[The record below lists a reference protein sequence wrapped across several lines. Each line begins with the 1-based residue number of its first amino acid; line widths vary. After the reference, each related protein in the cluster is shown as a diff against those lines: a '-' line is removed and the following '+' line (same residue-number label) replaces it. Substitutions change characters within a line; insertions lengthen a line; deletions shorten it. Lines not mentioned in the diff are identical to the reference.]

1 MRSPFGAQQQHFEGD
16 FEKNVKRTFSSTLI
30 GEGLFFNETCF
41 QRKHFLTIL
50 CCGCTFT
57 VFHLT
62 YFCWVI
68 VAFTFQKTQFFRTF
82 FVIITSLVISVC
94 PAARCWH
101 EIEPHP
107 RSTAASAWGCT
118 HYCVWSLSLHKKPAT
133 HCAPPLWTAGEVG
146 WKTERSQNKIYHTD
160 GRGEAL
166 QHCLLHLFPW
176 SPVKVQFWQCG
187 ILSGGQEA
195 SRMW

>member
-41 QRKHFLTIL
+41 QWKHFLTIF

-94 PAARCWH
+94 PAARCYMKLSH
-101 EIEPHP
+101 ILDLLLPAPEAVHITACDPS
-107 RSTAASAWGCT
+107 RSTK
-118 HYCVWSLSLHKKPAT
+118 SLRLI
-133 HCAPPLWTAGEVG
+133 V
-146 WKTERSQNKIYHTD
+146 
-160 GRGEAL
+160 
-166 QHCLLHLFPW
+166 LL
-176 SPVKVQFWQCG
+176 
-187 ILSGGQEA
+187 LSEL
-195 SRMW
+195 